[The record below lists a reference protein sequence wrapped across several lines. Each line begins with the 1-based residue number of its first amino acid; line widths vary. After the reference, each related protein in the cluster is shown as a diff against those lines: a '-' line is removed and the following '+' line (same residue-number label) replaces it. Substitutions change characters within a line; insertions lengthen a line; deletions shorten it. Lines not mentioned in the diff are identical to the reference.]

1 MHPRPISYGMKIL
14 LLSTDPGILDPHSPV
29 SDRMQFYASALD
41 ELHIVVAANGA
52 LSQPVRGNLFVYNA
66 SGSLFIR
73 FMRAVRE
80 VRRIIRDRFID
91 VVSVQSPDELGLL
104 IYFATRNCRVS
115 FQVQVHTDVMSEYWR
130 HASWKER
137 IRAMIADFLI
147 PRATCVRVA
156 SNRIAESLIRAG
168 RVLPGRIT
176 ILPVFTDI
184 ERAIGVTSDPA
195 AVERFRAHSFR
206 MLAAGRFVEKEKNF
220 FLLIDMMLEF
230 VQSYPDA
237 LLVIAGDGPDK
248 ERYMHRIRAYSLEKN
263 VILEKWVSNLP
274 SFIAAFDVFCISSN
288 YEGWGVVA
296 LEAMAVG
303 VPVVM
308 TDVGLAGELITN
320 GENGLVVP
328 VGDAQAFGAA
338 VASLAKDPVMRR
350 RIGENGRACVMAYTL
365 LLKREEYL
373 RRLQQSFTS
382 CKSLP

>member
-1 MHPRPISYGMKIL
+1 MKIL
-14 LLSTDPGILDPHSPV
+14 MISTDPGILDPHSSV
-29 SDRMQFYASALD
+29 SDRMWFYASALD
-41 ELHIVVAANGA
+41 ELHIVVVADGV
-52 LSQPVRGNLFVYNA
+52 LSEPVRGNLFVYPA
-66 SGSLFIR
+66 SGSFFIR
-73 FMRAVRE
+73 FARAVRE
-80 VRRIIRDRFID
+80 VRRIARDRFID

-104 IYFATRNCRVS
+104 TYFGIHKYKVP
-115 FQVQVHTDVMSEYWR
+115 FQVQVHTDVMSAYWR

-137 IRAMIADFLI
+137 IRAIIADFLI
-147 PRATCVRVA
+147 PRATCVRAA

-168 RVLPGRIT
+168 LTAHDRVMV
-176 ILPVFTDI
+176 LPVFTDI
-184 ERAIGVTSDPA
+184 ERAIGATSDPA
-195 AVERFRAHSFR
+195 AVERFRAHSFK

-220 FLLIDMMLEF
+220 LLLIDMMLQF

-248 ERYMHRIRAYSLEKN
+248 ERSMHRIRAYGLEKN
-263 VILEKWVSNLP
+263 VILEKWISNLP

-303 VPVVM
+303 VPVIM
-308 TDVGLAGELITN
+308 TDVGLAGELIIN

-328 VGDAQAFGAA
+328 VGNAQAFGAA
-338 VASLAKDPVMRR
+338 VAALAKDSVMRR

-373 RRLQQSFTS
+373 RRLRQSFMSCTS
-382 CKSLP
+382 SL